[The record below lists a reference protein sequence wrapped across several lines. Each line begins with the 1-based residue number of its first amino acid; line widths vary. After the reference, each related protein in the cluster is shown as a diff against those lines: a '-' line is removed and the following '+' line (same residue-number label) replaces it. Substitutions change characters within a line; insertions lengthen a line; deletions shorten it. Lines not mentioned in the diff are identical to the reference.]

1 MATWQNN
8 GILRTALLLLM
19 VSFCYGIAHAQ
30 TENTCVDCHS
40 VLDPPLQVTQEQFS
54 RDIHAQ
60 KGLTCASCHGGDP
73 TKADMDAMSKAA
85 GFRGK
90 IERRQVPELCGRCHS
105 DTAFMRQYNP
115 SLRTDQLSQYKTS
128 VHGKLFAKG
137 DPKVAVCTD
146 CHGVH
151 DLRPARDTRSKVHP
165 LHVAQTCSRCHADAA
180 YMKGYSIPTD
190 QFEKYNTSV
199 HHEAMAARGDLSA
212 PTCTTCHGNHGA
224 APPGVDSV
232 QNVCSTC
239 HVFQDQMYKK
249 SSHNAAFQSAGLPG
263 CVVCHGNHGISHP
276 TDAKL
281 GTGPQAVCMQCH
293 KPGDACDRA
302 RAEMLTDLTRLD
314 DAIKNADNV
323 IGVAESSGMEVSQAR
338 LDEDQARDALTKAR
352 VTIHAF
358 RKELVD
364 QDIQEG
370 LKITAKNLQAGK
382 DALAERDYR
391 RRGLG
396 WALVFILLSV
406 IGLFL
411 YIRQI
416 EQNAPRP

>member
-1 MATWQNN
+1 MDTWRNK
-8 GILRTALLLLM
+8 GLSRTLLLLLV
-19 VSFCYGIAHAQ
+19 VSASAGTVSAQ
-30 TENTCVDCHS
+30 VQNTCLDCHGT
-40 VLDPPLQVTQEQFS
+40 LDPPLQVTEQQFS
-54 RDIHAQ
+54 SDIHSQ

-90 IERRQVPELCGRCHS
+90 ILRSQIPELCGRCHS
-105 DTAFMRQYNP
+105 DAAFMRKYNP

-137 DPKVAVCTD
+137 DTKVAVCID

-151 DLRPARDTRSKVHP
+151 GLRPASDTRSKVHP
-165 LHVAQTCSRCHADAA
+165 LNVAGTCSRCHANAS

-190 QFEKYNTSV
+190 QFAQYSTSV
-199 HHEAMAARGDLSA
+199 HHDALVVRGDVSA

-232 QNVCSTC
+232 QNVCSKC
-239 HVFQDQMYKK
+239 HVFQDQMYDK
-249 SSHNAAFQSAGLPG
+249 SSHKATFQSAGLPG

-281 GTGPQAVCMQCH
+281 GTGPQATCMQCH
-293 KPGDACDRA
+293 TSGDVCDQV
-302 RAEMLTDLTRLD
+302 RAEMLSGLTHLD
-314 DAIKNADNV
+314 GSIKEADRV
-323 IGVAESSGMEVSQAR
+323 LGVAESSGMEVSQAR

-352 VTIHAF
+352 VTIHSF
-358 RKELVD
+358 RKDLVN

-370 LKITAKNLQAGK
+370 LNLAAKNLQAGK
-382 DALAERDYR
+382 NALAERDYR

-396 WALVFILLSV
+396 FALVFILV
-406 IGLFL
+406 VVMGLFF

-416 EQNAPRP
+416 EHHAQKT